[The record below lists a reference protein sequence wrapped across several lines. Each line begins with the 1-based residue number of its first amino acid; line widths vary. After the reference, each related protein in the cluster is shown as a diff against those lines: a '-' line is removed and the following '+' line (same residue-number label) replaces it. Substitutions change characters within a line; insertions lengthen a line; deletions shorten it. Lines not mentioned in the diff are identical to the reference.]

1 MKIFSLIL
9 LYSLLS
15 FEMVCAQ
22 NVVGQIAN
30 EQGEPVAYAS
40 CVLLL
45 ASDSAYVS
53 GTVSDTKGRFVLDAK
68 EGVEYLLQVSYVG
81 YQMEELKCQTG
92 DVGTVVLKEDAQ
104 LLEEVVVKADRPL
117 MQMKGSRMVFEASV
131 LDKLEGKK
139 APYLLSLVP
148 QVSSFSGNLYVGSN
162 SATVYVN
169 DRRLNGNE
177 LTTYLQNLDADRI
190 DRVEVQN
197 MRSSDVAGNISGGVI
212 YIYTK
217 APQLGLSGNVSLYG
231 STPRAGFYDWS
242 PDATWYWGTEKWN
255 LYGSYAYDQDKY
267 GATGNTVS
275 SMVQNNM
282 RHTSS
287 SSESNRKLS
296 HVYKLGSTVNIADNH
311 TLNVEFNG
319 NNNRSPEWNRR
330 RADVLWEDLLSGD
343 NETGVMTSQSTSSSQ
358 FYNAGV
364 LYNWKFDG
372 RGSFFK
378 LLANYN
384 HRQDNGLTQLST
396 VYDKVGA
403 NDFKET
409 NETRSLANSY
419 SVQGDVKKKLESD
432 WELEGGLFYQST
444 YRRSFLG
451 TELNGG
457 YTASDWLSSEKITA
471 GYFEVNKTF
480 SNGLY
485 LSASLRV
492 EHTNMT
498 GAVDDNASLGD
509 VDRKYTDF
517 LPFVYMS
524 KSLGKNFSTTLAYTR
539 FITRPSF
546 RLLTNYSYRASDVLY
561 DIGNPDLD
569 RSIADVFQW
578 QLTGKGH
585 VLMIQ
590 YLRTNDCINEVFE
603 ERDGVIYHT
612 NQNYGYEENLLLYY
626 GWGKKVTDW
635 WMVNLNGWGGY
646 AHVPKSYNKT
656 HLWYGSA
663 SLVNNLSFDK
673 VGDLSLSV
681 NARTPSIGGNAYRK
695 GYATADIEYTYHL
708 KKWNFTVGVDDVF
721 NSVKTRSHQLV
732 PTLDYSVYIKRQTRQ
747 FYVSVSYSFATKN
760 KVTRQ
765 KMQNS
770 NAVKSRL

>member
-1 MKIFSLIL
+1 
-9 LYSLLS
+9 
-15 FEMVCAQ
+15 
-22 NVVGQIAN
+22 
-30 EQGEPVAYAS
+30 
-40 CVLLL
+40 
-45 ASDSAYVS
+45 
-53 GTVSDTKGRFVLDAK
+53 
-68 EGVEYLLQVSYVG
+68 
-81 YQMEELKCQTG
+81 
-92 DVGTVVLKEDAQ
+92 
-104 LLEEVVVKADRPL
+104 
-117 MQMKGSRMVFEASV
+117 
-131 LDKLEGKK
+131 
-139 APYLLSLVP
+139 
-148 QVSSFSGNLYVGSN
+148 
-162 SATVYVN
+162 
-169 DRRLNGNE
+169 
-177 LTTYLQNLDADRI
+177 
-190 DRVEVQN
+190 
-197 MRSSDVAGNISGGVI
+197 
-212 YIYTK
+212 
-217 APQLGLSGNVSLYG
+217 
-231 STPRAGFYDWS
+231 
-242 PDATWYWGTEKWN
+242 
-255 LYGSYAYDQDKY
+255 
-267 GATGNTVS
+267 
-275 SMVQNNM
+275 
-282 RHTSS
+282 
-287 SSESNRKLS
+287 
-296 HVYKLGSTVNIADNH
+296 
-311 TLNVEFNG
+311 
-319 NNNRSPEWNRR
+319 
-330 RADVLWEDLLSGD
+330 
-343 NETGVMTSQSTSSSQ
+343 MTSQSTSSSQ

-372 RGSFFK
+372 RGSSFK

-409 NETRSLANSY
+409 DETRSLANSY
-419 SVQGDVKKKLESD
+419 SVQGDVKKKLESN

-471 GYFEVNKTF
+471 GYFGVNKTF

-708 KKWNFTVGVDDVF
+708 KKCNFTVGVDDVF

-770 NAVKSRL
+770 NAIKNRL